1 MGEEVKSTAA
11 VTPSYQPP
19 SLVTS
24 SFSHAVHGASSN
36 MSLVAEVRRLI
47 VNMVYLNEVLHRQLA
62 LT

>member
-1 MGEEVKSTAA
+1 MGEEAKSSAA
-11 VTPSYQPP
+11 VTPSDQPP

-24 SFSHAVHGASSN
+24 SFSQVVHGASSN